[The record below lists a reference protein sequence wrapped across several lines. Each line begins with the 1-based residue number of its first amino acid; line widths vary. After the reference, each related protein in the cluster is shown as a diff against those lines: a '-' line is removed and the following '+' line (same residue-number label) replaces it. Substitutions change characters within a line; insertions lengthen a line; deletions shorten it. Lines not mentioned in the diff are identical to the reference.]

1 MNIVVLVK
9 AVPIIEEEVELNEK
23 ETDIRKEY
31 LKHELNEW
39 DNYALENALQ
49 LTEKHGGEVTA
60 ITISSDSRKKHA
72 QQVLWECYAK
82 GVNHAIHVIDEV
94 VEEFDAYTSVKILH
108 TVIKDINFDLILIG
122 IQTSDDN
129 NTQTGPMLAELLG
142 IPYSSI
148 ITKLEIKE
156 TGVATV
162 YQELEEGV
170 QRVIEIKIPALFTI
184 QTNPDNLPRYA
195 SFSKI
200 RRAMRRE
207 IKTLSLSDLNLDRN
221 EVLSLRKTLVSRMNI
236 PVAAKAVKL
245 IEGSP
250 EESAAE
256 LARILREEVL
266 A

>member
-9 AVPIIEEEVELNEK
+9 AVPIIDEEVELNEK

-60 ITISSDSRKKHA
+60 ITISSESGKKHA
-72 QQVLWECYAK
+72 QQVLCECYAK
-82 GVNHAIHVIDEV
+82 GVNHAIHVVDEA
-94 VEEFDAYTSVKILH
+94 VEEFDAYTLVKILH

-142 IPYSSI
+142 LPYSSI
-148 ITKLEIKE
+148 ITNLEIKE
-156 TGVATV
+156 AGVATV

-184 QTNPDNLPRYA
+184 QTNPENLPRYA

-221 EVLSLRKTLVSRMNI
+221 QVLSLRRTLVSKMNI
-236 PVAAKAVKL
+236 PVAAKTVKL

-256 LARILREEVL
+256 LARILREVL